1 MANLLYKMSQL
12 NPITKNRD
20 FGGAIGATILIVFLP
35 FVVLFLYLA
44 CNNQYIAEGV
54 TVDISALVRIFKSQV
69 MDNWKQVF
77 FGRKCWT
84 FYLTW
89 FFSLAGLDLVIP
101 GKEMYGVELRDGTKL
116 KYTINGLQL
125 VGLLLIVLC
134 SRFYIYGINLPELD
148 FLYDNFLGMMATS
161 WLFSILLSFFVY
173 FCSFLPLSG
182 NKKNGKGT
190 KERIL
195 GVGGNSGNVVFD
207 WFIGRELNPRIG
219 EWDIKLF
226 CELRPGLLLWFL
238 LNLASLQRQYQTLG
252 YVTNSMLLVN
262 ILQFSYIIDGVLN
275 EEGCLTM
282 IDITT
287 DGFGFMLAF
296 GDLCWVPFCYCLQS
310 RYLSLVEL
318 NLSNIF
324 LVIII
329 VVMMAGFYIFKASN
343 NQKNEFR
350 QGKLPHLKSIQTDR
364 GTKLLI
370 EGWWGVSQH
379 INYFGDILIAL
390 SWCLTTGFSSILTYF
405 YVFYFSS
412 LLLHRQARDEEK
424 CRNKYGKYWAEYEKH
439 VPYKIIPYVY

>member
-1 MANLLYKMSQL
+1 MSEL
-12 NPITKNRD
+12 NPITKKKD
-20 FGGAIGATILIVFLP
+20 FGGEIGAIVLIVFLP
-35 FVVLFLYLA
+35 LVTLFLYLA
-44 CNNQYIAEGV
+44 CNEHYLANGLTIDITEIA
-54 TVDISALVRIFKSQV
+54 RIFNLEV
-69 MDNWKQVF
+69 INNWKKIFINTECWIFYLIWF
-77 FGRKCWT
+77 FG
-84 FYLTW
+84 LMI
-89 FFSLAGLDLVIP
+89 LDICLP

-125 VGLLLIVLC
+125 VGVLLCLLG
-134 SRFYIYGINLPELD
+134 SRLYLFGLNLPELN
-148 FLYDNFLGMMATS
+148 FLYDNFLGMMVTS
-161 WLFSILLSFFVY
+161 WLFSIILSFFVFFTSY
-173 FCSFLPLSG
+173 IPLSG
-182 NKKNGKGT
+182 DKKNGKGT

-195 GVGGNSGNVVFD
+195 GVGGNSQNPIFD

-238 LNLASLQRQYQTLG
+238 LNLSSLQRQFQNLG
-252 YVTNSMLLVN
+252 YITNSMILVN
-262 ILQFSYIIDGVLN
+262 VLQFVYIFDGVLN

-310 RYLSLVEL
+310 RYLVLNEL
-318 NLSNIF
+318 NFSNIF
-324 LVIII
+324 VVIIVLI
-329 VVMMAGFYIFKASN
+329 MISGFYIFKSSN

-370 EGWWGVSQH
+370 EGWWGISQH
-379 INYFGDILIAL
+379 VNYFGDILIAL
-390 SWCLTTGFSSILTYF
+390 SWCLPTGFNTPLTYF
-405 YVFYFSS
+405 YVIYFSS
-412 LLLHRQARDEEK
+412 LLLHRQKRDEEK
-424 CRNKYGKYWAEYEKH
+424 CKNKYGKYWIEYEKK